1 MYYVGLLQENDKAS
15 ERKCRDLLKNL
26 FSDMNKRLQD
36 GEYSQSGGYELY
48 CRDRDAIVEQYR
60 REPNKGVSVRTQSVF
75 VKLFFEYIKDE
86 CVSKG
91 SLIYLCL
98 CAG

>member
-1 MYYVGLLQENDKAS
+1 MRYIDLLEENKMAS

-60 REPNKGVSVRTQSVF
+60 REPNKGVSVRTLSMS
-75 VKLFFEYIKDE
+75 ICE
-86 CVSKG
+86 CMR
-91 SLIYLCL
+91 LRCI
-98 CAG
+98 